1 MAWLLSVA
9 EVNDAIA
16 LAFTQYEK
24 ELTWKVTK
32 HKREVKQERERKETG
47 KINSTQVSTWIS

>member
-16 LAFTQYEK
+16 LAFTVYEK

-32 HKREVKQERERKETG
+32 HKREVKQEREMKEQ
-47 KINSTQVSTWIS
+47 KRQNK